1 MKLEYFSVWKKL
13 LFMNQLTAFNTVFI
27 VIGLHKAMKAAS
39 MSKKVVPA
47 FYLLSKGPINHQ
59 STPIALPVTNNR

>member
-1 MKLEYFSVWKKL
+1 
-13 LFMNQLTAFNTVFI
+13 MNEFTAFKTVFI
-27 VIGLHKAMKAAS
+27 VKGLHKAIKAAS
-39 MSKKVVPA
+39 ATQKIVPA